1 MGHDHPIF
9 TRVYTRLC
17 RLEARG
23 AVGQARSRVAA
34 GLTGRVL
41 IVGLGPASDLPL
53 MPPGVTEVVGFEPS
67 ASMRHEAAAAVA
79 QARDG
84 GLAVEVIDAVG
95 EDLPLPDNSCDTALL
110 AYVMCTVDD
119 PDRTAREVRRVVRPG
134 GNVAVVEH
142 VAAPAGSLLLRA
154 QRAVAPLWGRC
165 AGGCHPDRD
174 TRAVLRAAGFD
185 VSGLR
190 DERLVPLPP
199 VSPALVGMAV
209 AP

>member
-1 MGHDHPIF
+1 M
-9 TRVYTRLC
+9 
-17 RLEARG
+17 
-23 AVGQARSRVAA
+23 
-34 GLTGRVL
+34 
-41 IVGLGPASDLPL
+41 
-53 MPPGVTEVVGFEPS
+53 
-67 ASMRHEAAAAVA
+67 
-79 QARDG
+79 
-84 GLAVEVIDAVG
+84 
-95 EDLPLPDNSCDTALL
+95 
-110 AYVMCTVDD
+110 
-119 PDRTAREVRRVVRPG
+119 VRPG

-174 TRAVLRAAGFD
+174 TRAVLRAAVFD